1 MTMQKSWR
9 KMMSN
14 INWEQEAN
22 KWRKM
27 YQRELEASISIKR
40 VYQEINRDLINLL
53 TSLSNDLRALIPDAD
68 PATMDQISAQIDVIV
83 SNALNNPDNHIK

>member
-1 MTMQKSWR
+1 MN
-9 KMMSN
+9 N

-27 YQRELEASISIKR
+27 YQRELETSISIKK

-68 PATMDQISAQIDVIV
+68 PAIMNEISAQIDAIV
-83 SNALNNPDNHIK
+83 NEALNNPNNHIK